1 MKGKSLEIGNCKLLD
16 CFIFKKSE
24 MKQCAILGFAIT
36 SSLFLCLGALVSL
49 CFAATPQTLKVEV
62 NLVNVFATVKDD
74 RGNFVTDLKKED
86 FQVFD
91 DDQLQNVQV
100 FEKQDKV
107 ESSIGIL
114 MDNSGSMV
122 DIMPY
127 MKRGVRDFARV
138 VPKSDSYFLVS
149 FGTSVKLLHNSSQPQ
164 RHLQDSLAGMR
175 AWGTSSL
182 YDGLL
187 YSMERVE
194 KSDHPRKALI
204 VFSDGTDNGSNITH
218 SRVVHEI
225 QESAVLLYF
234 VAIGSPIL
242 VDSHTLE
249 SLSDISGGRTFY
261 VPKQEAIAPVLDQ
274 IRAELRQQYY
284 LGYYVPRREGFH
296 RIRVEIPGRDLKI
309 RAKTGYVGG

>member
-1 MKGKSLEIGNCKLLD
+1 VKRLVCGASLL
-16 CFIFKKSE
+16 FS
-24 MKQCAILGFAIT
+24 AIAY
-36 SSLFLCLGALVSL
+36 A
-49 CFAATPQTLKVEV
+49 QTLKVDV

-74 RGNFVTDLKKED
+74 RGNFVTDLTKKD
-86 FQVFD
+86 FHVYD
-91 DDQLQNVQV
+91 DDELQDVQV

-138 VPKSDSYFLVS
+138 VPKSDNYFLVS
-149 FGTSVKLLHNSSQPQ
+149 FGTTVKLLHNSSQPQ
-164 RHLQDSLAGMR
+164 RHLEDSLAGMR

-204 VFSDGTDNGSNITH
+204 VFTDGNDNGSNISH
-218 SRVVHEI
+218 SRVVQEI
-225 QESAVLLYF
+225 QESAILLYF

-274 IRAELRQQYY
+274 IRTELGQQYY
-284 LGYYVPRREGFH
+284 IGYYVPRRAGFH
-296 RIRVEIPGRDLKI
+296 RIRVEVPGRDVKI
-309 RAKTGYVGG
+309 RAKTGYVG